1 MTTDENTSTN
11 SKQGTSPLTV
21 FIIAILIGGAFLIGK
36 LYSEVTL
43 LRQGT
48 AVTAKTDTTATGTAQ
63 GNTNQAAAQPQAPQE
78 TFPTVDM
85 ASIDPVTDKDHI
97 RGDLGAKVV
106 LVEYSDNECPYC
118 KTFHTTMQQIKDE
131 YKDDVAWVYRQFP
144 LEQLHPDA
152 PKEAEATECVA
163 DLAGNDAFWKY
174 LDKVIETSNDQADLV
189 KLATSQGLSGAKI
202 EQCLTNGDQAD
213 AVDADLTSGQKAGI
227 QGTPGTLLI
236 ANGTAKL
243 IPGAYPY
250 NEVKKLIDEA
260 LAQ

>member
-48 AVTAKTDTTATGTAQ
+48 AVTAKSDTTTAGIAQ
-63 GNTNQAAAQPQAPQE
+63 GNTDQAAAQPQVPQE
-78 TFPTVDM
+78 KFPAVDM
-85 ASIDPVTDKDHI
+85 GSVDPVTKEDHI
-97 RGDLGAKVV
+97 RGSLDAKVF

-118 KTFHTTMQQIKDE
+118 KTFHATMQQIKDE

-144 LEQLHPDA
+144 LEQLHPKA
-152 PKEAEATECVA
+152 PAEAEATECVA
-163 DLAGNDAFWKY
+163 QIAGNDAFWKY
-174 LDKVIETSNDQADLV
+174 LDEVVETSNDTADLV
-189 KLATSQGLSGAKI
+189 KVATSQGLNGSKV
-202 EQCLTNGDQAD
+202 EKCLTDGDQTKN
-213 AVDADLTSGQKAGI
+213 VQADLTSGQKAGI
-227 QGTPGTLLI
+227 NGTPGTLLI

-250 NEVKKLIDEA
+250 SDVKKLIDEA